1 MTTGQVISNQGSQAD
16 ATETHGME
24 PWDIWGCMLTLV
36 LLDFLKGTYFSFTI
50 SNSKHEDWEET
61 TKYGISSNRLLALL
75 IARWSMFVVAM
86 KLPIQLENRKVKTMQ
101 RTANQKKLQ
110 SKSIESNVQ

>member
-1 MTTGQVISNQGSQAD
+1 MTTGQMISNQGSQAD

-36 LLDFLKGTYFSFTI
+36 LLDFLKWSYFSFTI
-50 SNSKHEDWEET
+50 SSSKREDWEQT

-75 IARWSMFVVAM
+75 IAWWSMFVVAM
-86 KLPIQLENRKVKTMQ
+86 KLPIQLESRKERRCKELSTKPKV
-101 RTANQKKLQ
+101 Q